1 MIYWNVFAFTRF
13 SCSVVWVY
21 CERGDWDFMKRR
33 VVIVVVVILPHVA
46 NYPVFIAQY
55 LHDRNLKILNLQIIK
70 TEQECYVLLWAL
82 LICIFLLSPLVF
94 WTMHVARRVQP
105 VRYCTWPVTYVN
117 QMFCFSAVGS
127 AYSKN
132 NMLQMAQQLVT
143 CSGHTLVCN
152 WLVGFCNRDSVCLL
166 CGMDWVFKYNSC

>member
-1 MIYWNVFAFTRF
+1 
-13 SCSVVWVY
+13 
-21 CERGDWDFMKRR
+21 MKRR

-94 WTMHVARRVQP
+94 
-105 VRYCTWPVTYVN
+105 
-117 QMFCFSAVGS
+117 
-127 AYSKN
+127 
-132 NMLQMAQQLVT
+132 
-143 CSGHTLVCN
+143 
-152 WLVGFCNRDSVCLL
+152 
-166 CGMDWVFKYNSC
+166 

>member
-1 MIYWNVFAFTRF
+1 
-13 SCSVVWVY
+13 
-21 CERGDWDFMKRR
+21 MKRR
-33 VVIVVVVILPHVA
+33 VVIVVVILPHVA

-94 WTMHVARRVQP
+94 RTMHVARRVQP

-152 WLVGFCNRDSVCLL
+152 
-166 CGMDWVFKYNSC
+166 